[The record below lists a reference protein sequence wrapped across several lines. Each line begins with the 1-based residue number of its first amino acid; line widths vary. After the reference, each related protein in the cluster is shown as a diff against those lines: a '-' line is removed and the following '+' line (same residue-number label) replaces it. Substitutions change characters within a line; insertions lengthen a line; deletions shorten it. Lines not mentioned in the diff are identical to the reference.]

1 MKQLTLL
8 IAFLFSFAFSNA
20 YAQSFEGRGEVYNF
34 TKVSEK
40 TTYIELFKT
49 NVENFEEHQYSYDV
63 SLLLNSRCT
72 PTMLQIYFSDL
83 EKEINPENKNDR
95 ATIKIGNRSFSSD
108 IYTFLRNKTFF
119 VDIPSNIIYSLN
131 FSSDITLTMNFRQ
144 SDLEATVNFNLS
156 KEERDNI
163 ISKVRNCKPS

>member
-1 MKQLTLL
+1 MKTLTLL
-8 IAFLFSFAFSNA
+8 IVFLFSFAFSNV

-34 TKVSEK
+34 TKISEK
-40 TTYIELFKT
+40 TSYIQLFQT
-49 NVENFEEHQYSYDV
+49 NAENYQEHDYFYDV

-72 PTMLQIYFSDL
+72 PTMLQINFADL
-83 EKEINPENKNDR
+83 GKDINPQNKNDR
-95 ATIKIGNRSFSSD
+95 ATIKIGNRSFSSN
-108 IYTFLRNKTFF
+108 IYTFIKDKVFF
-119 VDIPSNIIYSLN
+119 VDVPSNIIYSLN
-131 FSSDITLTMNFRQ
+131 FSSDITLTMDFRQ